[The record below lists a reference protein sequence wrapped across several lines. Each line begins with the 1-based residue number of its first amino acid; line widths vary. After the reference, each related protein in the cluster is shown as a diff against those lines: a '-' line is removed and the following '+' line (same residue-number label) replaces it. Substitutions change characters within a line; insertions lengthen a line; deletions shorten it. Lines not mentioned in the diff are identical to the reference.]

1 MKVTWSRKWAR
12 SSQKRKQRKY
22 RHNAPLHIRHKF
34 VSAHLSPDLRRQF
47 SKRSLPLRKGDEVEM
62 MAGGFKG
69 FRGEVSRVNLDKC
82 KVYVEGIKIKK
93 ADGSEILRAL
103 EPSNLKIV
111 KLKLDDKKRQ
121 MALDRAD
128 KKGVEK
134 PEKKEEKKE
143 KPKTKKKGEKKGK

>member
-1 MKVTWSRKWAR
+1 MKLSWSRKWVR

-47 SKRSLPLRKGDEVEM
+47 GKRSLPLRKGDEVEVM
-62 MAGGFKG
+62 VGKFKGFKG
-69 FRGEVSRVNLDKC
+69 EVNRVDLNKC

-93 ADGSEILRAL
+93 ADSSDVARAL
-103 EPSNLKIV
+103 EPSNLKIM

-121 MALDRAD
+121 MALDRA
-128 KKGVEK
+128 G
-134 PEKKEEKKE
+134 KKELQKPAAKKE
-143 KPKTKKKGEKKGK
+143 VKKAK